1 MTQIYNIIK
10 NEKNDKIIYTLEDIG
25 RNENE
30 TMTIYEANKIIKR
43 LPPKEKLIIR
53 TKEGLTSNEK
63 STQKSYQNTSKI
75 FLIQTQ
81 HQCRTYYQH
90 RCQHYSH
97 HQE

>member
-30 TMTIYEANKIIKR
+30 TMTMYEANKIIKR

-63 STQKSYQNTSKI
+63 STQKS
-75 FLIQTQ
+75 
-81 HQCRTYYQH
+81 
-90 RCQHYSH
+90 
-97 HQE
+97 